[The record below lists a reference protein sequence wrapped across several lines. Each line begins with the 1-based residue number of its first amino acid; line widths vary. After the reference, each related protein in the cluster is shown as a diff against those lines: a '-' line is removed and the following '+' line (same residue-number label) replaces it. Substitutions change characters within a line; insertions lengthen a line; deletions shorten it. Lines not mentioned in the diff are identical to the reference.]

1 MPAESGGRGCGAAT
15 ELPRW
20 VVAAVLAVA
29 TLSAAR
35 ADTPSAAQFLCGFE
49 RSWSRCG
56 FTVQAKEADRVSLVE
71 LAGMPG
77 VRLRTL
83 PGDDAVAGSGTAE
96 RTDLAL
102 SPEATGCAEGAEQ
115 WWTHAVLFP
124 DDYALPVA
132 TPTIRWPW
140 GVVFDFHHT
149 GSQGQ
154 ANFEVEVAGD
164 PPELRFAISAGAA
177 VSDGAPGSPT
187 RRWRIGPIVKNH
199 WYDFVYHVKWSSAG
213 DGSTPGSTVSSCWI
227 TAARRFTPVSA
238 ATSSSPTITRRSASR
253 CRSCMRA
260 WCALR
265 PGEPCTADRA
275 VTTGLIAPRF

>member
-1 MPAESGGRGCGAAT
+1 MPAESGARGCGAAT

-35 ADTPSAAQFLCGFE
+35 ADTPSAAQFVCGFE

-213 DGSTPGSTVSSCWI
+213 DGWFDAWLDGEQLLDYRGPTLYAGQRCYLKLANYHTPLGE
-227 TAARRFTPVSA
+227 PVSVVHARVVRA
-238 ATSSSPTITRRSASR
+238 ATRGAMHR
-253 CRSCMRA
+253 
-260 WCALR
+260 
-265 PGEPCTADRA
+265 
-275 VTTGLIAPRF
+275 